1 MMSYTGHHWCSWTA
15 PRWWVLLQ
23 GWGWEMTLGWQESEG
38 LAIAMEE
45 WVGMGE
51 AERGEAYRSG
61 GIRTDRALIKGQWEE
76 NLARIMSSSE
86 SAWGSL
92 EGRLGPGC
100 ENLWMPGLGSHGR
113 ESMALLLFKPGFIHS
128 FFQEDLNWNASA
140 GNTVGNM
147 KTSPYPCWTY
157 ILLDLSPNFVI
168 YILGKHQEIPK
179 PFQVSVHLW
188 REECVVLSCSFISD
202 CLQPPG
208 LWLARPSLNEITWK
222 QKNSCVSKWCSLLFP
237 LSPCHF
243 CFLMFFH

>member
-15 PRWWVLLQ
+15 PMWWVLLQ
-23 GWGWEMTLGWQESEG
+23 GWDWEMTLGWQESEG

-51 AERGEAYRSG
+51 AERGR
-61 GIRTDRALIKGQWEE
+61 GISFRRNKDWEGPDQGTVRRE
-76 NLARIMSSSE
+76 F
-86 SAWGSL
+86 GSNNEFKWECI

-157 ILLDLSPNFVI
+157 ILLDLSPSFVI
-168 YILGKHQEIPK
+168 YVLGKHQEVPK
-179 PFQVSVHLW
+179 TLQVSVHLW
-188 REECVVLSCSFISD
+188 GEEFVMLSCSFISD

-222 QKNSCVSKWCSLLFP
+222 QKNNCVSKWCSLLFP